1 MTLGRGNCCPR
12 LSNRSIYCEKRKK
25 NYYFHSFNSRTNVLG
40 KAFPSESFH
49 SLTELQKIDSKVSG
63 NREQWKCAQFSTI
76 IFRVFP
82 MKSWIWRSA
91 FGDSLMKSLNII
103 DIFAFKSVATKEHSP
118 ISRVNYHLFQG
129 GWCFFLV
136 LCGMNVNGNSRSIN
150 HRHRNT
156 NDFRIY
162 FFGIFIT
169 WTENSTEHF
178 HSHEK
183 ISRNKKPVPS
193 LCTIFTIRPFYN
205 KLSCP
210 IFSSPNFFLLRFLF
224 ETFFCT
230 YFLSFAALL
239 RDHFSPLST
248 I

>member
-1 MTLGRGNCCPR
+1 MKMCPIFNDNFSCI
-12 LSNRSIYCEKRKK
+12 SNEIMD
-25 NYYFHSFNSRTNVLG
+25 L
-40 KAFPSESFH
+40 
-49 SLTELQKIDSKVSG
+49 
-63 NREQWKCAQFSTI
+63 
-76 IFRVFP
+76 
-82 MKSWIWRSA
+82 A